1 MEWDDE
7 SELETIGGKL
17 VAGFPTTLN
26 FIKDY
31 LIAFSDFIQSIDMV
45 IY

>member
-7 SELETIGGKL
+7 TDELEIVEQKP
-17 VAGFPTTLN
+17 VPGFATTLN

-31 LIAFSDFIQSIDMV
+31 LIAFSDFLQS
-45 IY
+45 